1 MDRKFPSL
9 LNRKKET
16 FDIKDLGV
24 PLFEW
29 QSIESNDFIG
39 RGGFGAVF
47 TAKYQEDTV
56 VIKKCLEEGYEQKKH
71 LSKR

>member
-56 VIKKCLEEGYEQKKH
+56 VIKKCVWRKDMNKKH